1 MNHSKYQR
9 FILHPGVIL
18 ISGIVLLAATSCK
31 KELVRINKNPNAVEN
46 PQPDYLLGSAEKN
59 GADVYWGQSSNFA
72 SSELITQQWAMIQYT
87 DPDRYIFNA
96 NSFSTLWTTIYSSTL
111 TDLKKMMAL
120 AEQQNNKN
128 YIGVGHVLRA
138 WNFQLLT
145 DAFGNVPYSQ
155 AGQIEQSSVAAYDAQ
170 KDVYTGLL
178 KELDTALSYLNSE
191 GAPIQGDLI
200 YNNDISNW
208 RRFANSLKLR
218 IALRI
223 VDADPVLAKSTVQ
236 KVLSSKELISSNDQT
251 AAFVYGASPNWN
263 PVAANFS
270 TRNDYRISKTMV
282 DRLYQLND
290 PRLPVY
296 ASLPENPDITK
307 YVGVP
312 NGLTTSDANSLGL
325 ANTSKPGSYFLAD
338 NAPAVIESYSE
349 VLFLRAEAAARG
361 LSAENAE
368 SLYKQAITASL
379 NQYGI
384 SEETTVN
391 EYLNQATVKF
401 DADNYKKS
409 IGIQKWIA
417 LFGQGLE
424 AFAEWRRLD
433 YPELTAAVSGKYGK
447 NIPVR
452 FIYPSIEQTLNRK
465 AYKLAVAAQ
474 GTDDLFTK
482 LWFDKY

>member
-1 MNHSKYQR
+1 MNYSKYQHY
-9 FILHPGVIL
+9 LLNPG
-18 ISGIVLLAATSCK
+18 LLLVSSMLLFAVTSCK
-31 KELVRINKNPNAVEN
+31 KELVRINKNPNEVEN
-46 PQPDYLLGSAEKN
+46 PQPDYLLGAAEKN

-72 SSELITQQWAMIQYT
+72 SSELIAQHWAMIQYT
-87 DPDRYIFNA
+87 DPDRYIFNG

-111 TDLKKMMAL
+111 TDIKVMMDL
-120 AEQQNNKN
+120 GEKQDNKN
-128 YIGVGHVLRA
+128 YVGVGHVLRA

-145 DAFGNVPYSQ
+145 DAFGNIPYSQ
-155 AGQIEQSSVAAYDAQ
+155 AGQIEQSSVAIYDPQ
-170 KDVYTGLL
+170 KDVYAGLL
-178 KELDTALSYLNSE
+178 KELDTALTDLDPA
-191 GAPIQGDLI
+191 GTPIEGDLI
-200 YNNDISNW
+200 YNNDINNW

-223 VDADPVLAKSTVQ
+223 ADADPALAKTTVQ
-236 KVLSSKELISSNDQT
+236 EVLTNKELISSNDQT
-251 AAFVYGASPNWN
+251 AAFIYGASPNWN

-270 TRNDYRISKTMV
+270 TRNDYRISKTIV
-282 DRLYQLND
+282 DKLYALND
-290 PRLPVY
+290 PRLSVY
-296 ASLPENPDITK
+296 ASLPENPEITK

-338 NAPAVIESYSE
+338 KAPAVIESYSE
-349 VLFLRAEAAARG
+349 VLFLRSEAAARG
-361 LSAENAE
+361 LSSEDAP

-384 SEETTVN
+384 TDATQITA
-391 EYLNQATVKF
+391 YLNQPSVKY
-401 DADNYKKS
+401 DAQNYKKS
-409 IGIQKWIA
+409 IGVQKWIA

-433 YPELTAAVSGKYGK
+433 YPVLTAAVSGKYGK

-452 FIYPSIEQTLNRK
+452 FIYPSTEQTLNRK
-465 AYKLAVAAQ
+465 AYKAAVAAQ